1 MEDKKK
7 QARKAYKKH
16 EEEESAQK
24 MFSFRLDCKLL
35 RWLNS
40 KPNKGRY
47 INDLIAKDIRNACKG
62 YFDDEHTDELD
73 RMDDYQP

>member
-1 MEDKKK
+1 
-7 QARKAYKKH
+7 
-16 EEEESAQK
+16 

-40 KPNKGRY
+40 KSNKGRY

-62 YFDDEHTDELD
+62 YFDDEHTEELD
-73 RMDDYQP
+73 TLHDYEP